1 MAEIVTS
8 AVTFLG
14 RAAAAPA
21 KDAAFRRPEIVNILK
36 KLHLDPKQPPRDFYS
51 LYAYALVEG
60 LYGKPDS
67 LLKLFK
73 DEYVQQSFFRSFSDG
88 DWSRLEREVAE
99 AVERNQESREF
110 GHLPHDISG
119 ETTEFIDKFQEL
131 VSRSRM
137 AYEARV
143 ENKLDNVSHMLDQVL
158 KTRHEEEEHRQSEDP
173 KRAVSS
179 PAERLGS
186 DVQVWFQAVGYRIRE
201 HWLVGDFGMAISLE
215 VPQRRRGRYD
225 LVVALCV
232 DGELAPYHLEVLQE
246 LVSER
251 NFSEGWGVAQLRV
264 SETARRLADQSDDI
278 VYCYSFDELIDLEAD
293 FEPYIAWLEQ
303 EVCDRH
309 IDSRFVPLSCRKE
322 EIDPRTEKS
331 FGTSE
336 YSWRDGGL
344 DKYVDS
350 WLADPAKKHLSLLGE
365 FGMGKSW
372 FALHLAGRLAEGW
385 KDAKARGVARPRI
398 PLIIPLRDYA
408 KQTSVSALLSEF
420 FFHKHQIEIRNYEV
434 FNVLNRMGRFLLI
447 FDGFDEMAS
456 RTDRNTMVAN
466 FWELAKVV
474 EPGAKVLLS
483 SRTEYF
489 PEAKEARDLFDARVS
504 ATTTGVPSEGPTFEI
519 VELMP
524 FDDEQIRMMLTHL
537 LTPEKLAIVM
547 EHEGV
552 RDLMRR
558 PVMSELVIDA
568 LPEIEQGATINLA
581 RIYLYAIKRKMDRDV
596 TSERTFTSRADKLF
610 FLCEVAWEMIRTN
623 QLSLNYKDF
632 PEKLRACFG
641 SVVENVQDLDYW
653 EQDMRNQSMLVRNSR
668 GDYGPSHKSLLE
680 FLIAFRF
687 AAELGL
693 LEGDYLRLIPGAEK
707 RDGKSYSWSE
717 YFTLRGEDGE
727 FPGISKFRPEG
738 IDKLAENFGSAEYNP
753 VVFDF
758 LVAMVKE
765 SSSYQAVLLDHI
777 RETSRAVDARNFGGN
792 CAHLLAQAGG
802 NLTGAD
808 LSGSDLSG
816 LGRAGDTFIDVSL
829 EGTDMSG
836 ADLTGCTLSYL
847 EKRGANF
854 KAARLRGSEF
864 LVSRVLPHDIVIHA
878 SGAITILCVTS
889 LDGRPWNTVEAA
901 SLHWP
906 SGDISA
912 NPTMFTMKGKGPN
925 SIYAGCRIF
934 GWGEEA
940 WGCSDADG
948 TVIRSSITGEVIKR
962 IPGDIVSGV
971 MWGNRLAA
979 VAVGPERSNISWK
992 VVDPDSGEVLAECED
1007 AEIRPRDVNMWATTV
1022 SSRGVVVWSATESE
1036 IRRRELTAETRALEE
1051 TSRFAVGTANS
1062 ISGSSAVE
1070 VLADEESIYLHDE
1083 EFTAHIF
1090 ARKDVGDA
1098 LDELSAATFT
1108 ILTRD
1113 RRRLVAISQHT
1124 LSMWDIGA
1132 GAWRQMWTHPIS
1144 SGPSAAPVFSA
1155 GGNHVVIGLRSG
1167 ELMVWSVQSGELLS
1181 ATTLNPYLEDAV
1193 FSDEGDL
1200 HPWERDTVLR
1210 AGGKIEK
1217 G

>member
-1 MAEIVTS
+1 MGEIVTS

-14 RAAAAPA
+14 RAAAAPV
-21 KDAAFRRPEIVNILK
+21 KDAALRRPEIVNILK
-36 KLHLDPKQPPRDFYS
+36 KLRLDPKQPPRDFYS

-60 LYGKPDS
+60 LYGKSDS
-67 LLKLFK
+67 LLKLFN

-99 AVERNQESREF
+99 AVERNRETREF
-110 GHLPHDISG
+110 GHLPYDVDS
-119 ETTEFIDKFQEL
+119 ETREFIDKFQEL

-143 ENKLDNVSHMLDQVL
+143 ENKLDNVSNMLDQVL
-158 KTRHEEEEHRQSEDP
+158 RTRDEEEEHRQSEDP
-173 KRAVSS
+173 KRAVSR
-179 PAERLGS
+179 PEERLGS
-186 DVQVWFQAVGYRIRE
+186 DVQVWFQAVGYRIRDQW
-201 HWLVGDFGMAISLE
+201 HVGDFGMALSVE

-225 LVVALCV
+225 LVLALCV

-246 LVSER
+246 LVCEQG
-251 NFSEGWGVAQLRV
+251 FSEGWGIAQLRV
-264 SETARRLADQSDDI
+264 SEAARRLAEHSDGAL
-278 VYCYSFDELIDLEAD
+278 YCYSFDELIDLEAD
-293 FEPYIAWLEQ
+293 FEPYIAWLEK
-303 EVCDRH
+303 EVRTRH

-336 YSWRDGGL
+336 YDWRDGGL

-372 FALHLAGRLAEGW
+372 FALHLAGRLAAGW

-434 FNVLNRMGRFLLI
+434 FNVLNQMGRFLLI

-504 ATTTGVPSEGPTFEI
+504 AAATSVPSEGPTFEI
-519 VELMP
+519 VELVP
-524 FDDEQIRMMLTHL
+524 FDDEQIRRMLSHL
-537 LTPEKLAIVM
+537 LAPEKLAIVM

-568 LPEIEQGATINLA
+568 LPEIEQGAAINLA

-596 TSERTFTSRADKLF
+596 SSERTFTSRADKLF

-641 SVVENVQDLDYW
+641 SVVESAQDLDYW
-653 EQDMRNQSMLVRNSR
+653 EQDMRNQSMLVRNAR

-693 LEGDYLRLIPGAEK
+693 LQGDYLRLIPGAEK
-707 RDGKSYSWSE
+707 QGGKPFSWSE
-717 YFTLRGEDGE
+717 YFTLRGDDGE
-727 FPGISKFRPEG
+727 FPGISAFRSEDV
-738 IDKLAENFGSAEYNP
+738 DKLADTFGSAEYNP

-758 LVAMVKE
+758 LAAMVKE
-765 SSSYQAVLLDHI
+765 SNAYQPVLLAHI
-777 RETSRAVDARNFGGN
+777 RDTARAVDARSLGGN
-792 CAHLLAQAGG
+792 CAHLLVQAGG
-802 NLTGAD
+802 NLAGAD
-808 LSGSDLSG
+808 LSGSSLSG
-816 LGRAGDTFIDVSL
+816 LGRSGDTFIDLSL
-829 EGTDMSG
+829 EGADLSHS
-836 ADLTGCTLSYL
+836 DLTGCTLSYFD
-847 EKRGANF
+847 KRGANF
-854 KAARLRGSEF
+854 AGARLRGSDF
-864 LVSRVLPHDIVIHA
+864 LISRVVAQDIIIQA
-878 SGAITILCVTS
+878 SGAVTVLRITTH
-889 LDGRPWNTVEAA
+889 DGRPWDLVEAIA
-901 SLHWP
+901 LHWP
-906 SGDISA
+906 SGDISTQ
-912 NPTMFTMKGKGPN
+912 PMEFPLREVDPN
-925 SIYAGCRIF
+925 SFLAGCRIF
-934 GWGEEA
+934 AWGSEA
-940 WGCSDADG
+940 WGSSDAEG
-948 TVIRSSITGEVIKR
+948 TVIRSTITGEVLKR
-962 IPGDIVSGV
+962 YSGRFASAVS
-971 MWGNRLAA
+971 WGNRLAA
-979 VAVGPERSNISWK
+979 VEVSGPHLSWR
-992 VVDPDSGEVLAECED
+992 VVDPDSGEMLAECD
-1007 AEIRPRDVNMWATTV
+1007 DDNVRPQGVNMWAMVPT
-1022 SSRGVVVWSATESE
+1022 SRGVALWSATESQS
-1036 IRRRELTAETRALEE
+1036 RRAEMTAETGGLLEE
-1051 TSRFAVGTANS
+1051 TVTFAVGTANAVS
-1062 ISGSSAVE
+1062 KSAGIE
-1070 VLADEESIYLHDE
+1070 VLADDDTVYVHDH

-1090 ARKDVGDA
+1090 ARQEVGDA
-1098 LDELSAATFT
+1098 LDELSSAHYQA
-1108 ILTRD
+1108 LTPD
-1113 RRRLVAISQHT
+1113 RRHMVVASGHT
-1124 LSMWDIGA
+1124 LSVWDVGLRP
-1132 GAWRQMWTHPIS
+1132 WRRLWSQPIS
-1144 SGPSAAPVFSA
+1144 SSLSTSPGFSE
-1155 GGNHVVIGLRSG
+1155 GGNYVLIGLRSG
-1167 ELMVWSVQSGELLS
+1167 ELMAWSVQTGELLS
-1181 ATTLNPYLEDAV
+1181 VISLNPHLRDAT
-1193 FSDEGDL
+1193 FSHEGDL
-1200 HPWERDTVLR
+1200 NQWEQDTILR
-1210 AGGKIEK
+1210 SGGRIEE